1 MKMSPSVLLPSLR
14 VGIAVID
21 TLRFLR
27 VTHQRVSR
35 EQACR
40 FLDVL
45 LVLIPCVRT
54 TDSAC
59 RYRRCS
65 AAEIPDPYTNIAQIN
80 KVLKKGGNKGEKS
93 AVCFQV
99 LAHLSQNAAAAL
111 WLLFVNGSSAFFHFS
126 CFFAWCICVSSF
138 LRSFPFVFS
147 FFSSSRNSLISSSH
161 LFLCLQTGL
170 FVLMLVSSPG
180 FHSATFLDHRSSV
193 NDAILIASLHFIFLC
208 VSIQQVIF
216 AFFICSSTSFVP
228 LFM

>member
-1 MKMSPSVLLPSLR
+1 M
-14 VGIAVID
+14 ID

-35 EQACR
+35 EQGCR

-54 TDSAC
+54 IDSAC

-65 AAEIPDPYTNIAQIN
+65 AAEIPDPNTNIAQIN
-80 KVLKKGGNKGEKS
+80 KVLKKRGNKREKS

-111 WLLFVNGSSAFFHFS
+111 WLLFVNAS
-126 CFFAWCICVSSF
+126 SSF
-138 LRSFPFVFS
+138 FPLLLYLCLVYPCVIVLEIVSFCFCS
-147 FFSSSRNSLISSSH
+147 FISSSRNSLISSSH
-161 LFLCLQTGL
+161 LFLCFQTGL

-216 AFFICSSTSFVP
+216 AFFICSSTSFVL